1 MTNTTTVRVPAGWYP
16 DPVTLADSGAATQ
29 RRWWDGT
36 AWSNHTAPFEAPR
49 AAAASP
55 TIALTAVGSAPTTV
69 GPGDSAR
76 TAESMPL
83 HPVAAR
89 PSTTRSRI
97 EAEVASSAPYSAFS
111 PSTSSVPFS
120 SNSVGSA
127 GTQVDYEPFAHR
139 RHAEALA
146 HVSHRATTR
155 NPQGLR
161 VHTVSIWLMATMPV
175 TQALLIFWVFSS
187 LPPESSSWTRALA
200 VALPFVLSAALA
212 GQDTRLLESSGH
224 LRTAPWIAA
233 LITPPVY
240 LAVRG
245 LRVSRATGAS
255 PWPLVIWVIAQL
267 GVIAVWFSLDPAA
280 VQLVLEQLG

>member
-29 RRWWDGT
+29 RRWWDGE
-36 AWSNHTAPFEAPR
+36 AWSHHTAPFEAPR

-55 TIALTAVGSAPTTV
+55 TISLTAVGSAPTTV

-83 HPVAAR
+83 HTVAAR
-89 PSTTRSRI
+89 PSSTRTGVA
-97 EAEVASSAPYSAFS
+97 AEVAAAAPYSAFS

-127 GTQVDYEPFAHR
+127 GAQVDYEPFAHR
-139 RHAEALA
+139 RHAETLA
-146 HVSHRATTR
+146 QVSHRATTR

-233 LITPPVY
+233 LFIPPVH
-240 LAVRG
+240 LALRG
-245 LRVSRATGAS
+245 LRVARATGAS

-267 GVIAVWFSLDPAA
+267 GVIAIWFSLDPAA

>member
-29 RRWWDGT
+29 RRWWDGE
-36 AWSNHTAPFEAPR
+36 AWSNHTAPFEEPR
-49 AAAASP
+49 AATASP
-55 TIALTAVGSAPTTV
+55 TSSLTAVGSAPTTV
-69 GPGDSAR
+69 GPSDSAR
-76 TAESMPL
+76 TAENMPL
-83 HPVAAR
+83 HSVAAR
-89 PSTTRSRI
+89 SSSIRTRV
-97 EAEVASSAPYSAFS
+97 EAEVASAAPYSAFS

-127 GTQVDYEPFAHR
+127 GAQGDYEPFAHR
-139 RHAEALA
+139 RRTEALA
-146 HVSHRATTR
+146 SVSARATTA
-155 NPQGLR
+155 NPHGLR
-161 VHTVSIWLMATMPV
+161 VHTVSIWLIATMPV

-245 LRVSRATGAS
+245 VRVARATGAS

-280 VQLVLEQLG
+280 VQLVLEQVG